1 LAEEDPKQLSV
12 SCAVVGII
20 WISILSWAGFSR
32 LPSATNLNLRTW
44 WKQNTES
51 WCSRAGQGAE
61 VNFTSMAGDYSGEN
75 ETQECLSIITGPFSK
90 SSISLKMMQG
100 RP

>member
-44 WKQNTES
+44 WKTKYRELV
-51 WCSRAGQGAE
+51 QGKE
-61 VNFTSMAGDYSGEN
+61 QKRLNFTSMAGDHSGEN